1 MNRHQVLTGAVN
13 SGDNCFSTGSVEGV
27 PFTAYA
33 AGCNI
38 VILASDFTR
47 VQIIP
52 GILHGNVQVSCLDA
66 STDVGKIA
74 VCFDRKICVFEPTP
88 LLDQNSSHKLDYKW
102 IQTASLES
110 DCNVTVMSWNLE
122 GTKLLSGGS
131 IIQMWQLIGNE
142 SEPKTSHDNH
152 EEDGGIDFEVPSSHE
167 SSSLRWD
174 CVWRCKTALA
184 VFFLEFSP
192 DGTLFISAG
201 KSDRLVKIWYESAAK
216 NNYLHPAHSS
226 HHPLHHHYPQD
237 HMNNH
242 EDESHHDNPLQNQQS
257 TTHPLSEIAYSF
269 VYIAHPRAVTG
280 ISWRKTSKYTPRGC
294 SANMLVTSS
303 KDNICRLWIQTLL
316 PDDGM
321 VNVSQIEELAPSTL
335 PRVQTQR
342 HRQKL
347 LQRIRQMRSFNQFK
361 KKHDR
366 KPGHPETEQD
376 HHTSSL
382 LTEATNQPIP
392 NLPSTFSVHDFH
404 TFGIHGAAMTPG
416 LHFHLAAAINAET
429 DIPLVP
435 SISSMESSEHSKPNF
450 VMHWLNNK
458 EMTFTRSAEKLLH
471 DVSLK
476 IFQLEQQQQ
485 QSANGSLSGHGSD
498 AGSGVEEAG
507 SDDHDDVH
515 DSKKLRHKLCKP
527 IKSPRKH
534 GQHRF
539 PHMKQ
544 SGGSHVDLDS
554 KHGLHSNASS
564 ASLRSDHVGGHAADS
579 AVPRPSSP
587 MLHVNGGG
595 SGSHTSSQASLGDFL
610 DRKFESMLR
619 KWQSSPDVLFSIH
632 PIDGSLLVWLVDWL
646 DETCPGSFRQAQV
659 NFSTRIPNAIPL
671 WDAST
676 MSQKILLFS
685 PYSFLDIRTLSS
697 SPMSPSSTVTGG
709 SFEEKQSNVTDG
721 SSCNRLTN
729 VTSMP
734 TPIVYM
740 ISKHMNGSLNQWAV
754 TFAESSN
761 FTQVLSVSHK
771 KRVCGHRF
779 RVNDI
784 ACHPVLP
791 LMLTTSHHNLP
802 GSNLGVSK
810 RSSADSSPS
819 QCPSPDPVL
828 ADHGLLASNSGFC
841 SELILWKVDSV
852 GPLSKSGGVTEL
864 ARINSPNVA
873 AFANVAWIPT
883 LLPSSTLGSI
893 ANSPSACFIASDGEQ
908 LRVYQAVIDA
918 RSLLAEMSAAERK
931 HRQDMMHTS
940 MSTEGEDDNSSIMDD
955 GHHDKKR
962 NLKEAFKVVSLQST
976 SRPGCILELSG
987 ISSAVHDW
995 QNTQLLHV
1003 FQEQLIRG
1011 ESSAYRTWAR
1021 RQETSAGLTEPGL
1034 GAVVDLRHSST
1045 FEEPFYLVVLE
1056 KNDSNQSIIHMWKLV
1071 ISSQAHEDEEE
1082 ADPETANLRNL
1093 NLIQDETD
1101 SIGSSRS
1108 NSPTKTNQEGEH
1120 SGPSVTPVKITTVK
1134 VSSQILPLPDDTEV
1148 IHATPTAGHLS
1159 SSNIYPACFAPYLLS
1174 TACSDGVV
1182 RFWKCQVNRV
1192 KDVKRARLDTTDT
1205 IDSTD
1210 IEVET
1215 PKVDITEEP
1224 NGLMQS
1230 KFKWCEWEMHLN
1242 GNPSS
1247 IEVSGLPLYVS
1258 CAFSGR
1264 MAVAFK
1270 HGQSFSKPHS
1280 GNPET
1285 RYMNINLAI
1294 YECES
1299 TGGSDWVLEDT
1310 IKLKNVVIPSSEQ
1323 PTTGIDIEPLIVNT
1337 LKNKKT
1343 ADTLMMRLTS
1353 DDPSESRSNNIQRLL
1368 SVPSYS
1374 TMQSLKKI
1382 ISEQGNQF
1390 TLTQKSAVQLSWVS
1404 TEDGS
1409 HALTVSVGSNISV
1422 FTPVSTDIAQANLQ
1436 AMKASSKTGT
1446 TSTSAAT
1453 ARKLLLKQVSMGVS
1467 TLNPPDD
1474 IRWMAIRSNN
1484 LSTADSLPPLP
1495 MMMSWVRNGILVVG
1509 MDNEM
1514 HIYTQWKDSCPGKH
1528 AVTSVDHHDI
1538 RLLSEHN
1545 LLSKAHQSS
1554 QLRMPVTPSSL
1565 GLPGSHGMTRSP
1577 SSLAVGG
1584 RSTGTETPKSKTG
1597 DEQTVDSSGQG
1608 TSKESDASTANIFSE
1623 MPDLGIFEA
1632 SRLACPVLPQYH
1644 PKQLMELLS
1653 FGKIARVRAI
1663 MRHLVISLCSMDS
1676 MKSYLQ
1682 QQQQNQLAA
1691 MSRSPKPGSSYRSRT
1706 LSISAPV
1713 GSPLIP
1719 SPVDG
1724 EASFPNIPEEV
1735 QLEYTEITSIRPL
1748 PLFTLVEAE
1757 VVDPVAEAK
1766 KPDAASGKSRNL
1778 SNMKTASIVSDV
1790 SDSYGGLFDT
1800 GSKSQVE
1807 ETLDEIL
1814 NKSTF
1819 NFNTKNAKPEDI
1831 CQSDSFGPKQSR
1843 LLTKLLTHSH
1853 LPGLSSTDQM
1863 HLIALADSV
1872 ASFNPDDASESDAS
1886 NTETAAND
1894 ESHFNVS
1901 YNSLDD
1907 CGLRFLLTIR
1917 QHMYLLRSLPLSQ
1930 RKQLHKEG
1938 ISTCNMVWAFHSES
1952 QPELVQMILKTNR
1965 DNVKWS
1971 TLRELGLGWWI
1982 RNPSLLKDLIE
1993 KLAKSAF
2000 KVNNDPLDAALFYL
2014 AMKKKSLVWGLFR
2027 SIGDKRMTEF
2037 FQNNFTEE
2045 KWRKAA
2051 LKNAYALMGKQR
2063 FEHAAAFFL
2072 LAGSVSD
2079 AVQTVLTRL
2088 DDVQLAMVIVRLY
2101 EGDLETVPESLKSL
2115 LYKEVLGRNKDGSDY
2130 KSNMVHPDPFLRSM
2144 SYWILQDYSSSL
2156 TTLLEHDIGYDHP
2169 KASPEVTDIKDDIW
2183 VHPSVFNFYLYL
2195 RTQPLIVRRHFAKN
2209 LQENKRDLTSTETL
2223 TLSDAITTFER
2234 RLFFITA
2241 HQHFRA
2247 GCPSLALEVLSRLP
2261 GKIVMDDES
2270 ILSGATGRKDSLVM
2284 QPEQI
2289 HPENVTTGT
2298 ISKAEDFDW
2307 GAPSVPEKKEETMD
2321 FDWGAPVT
2329 NLGSLDTTFKI
2340 EIDPGSDK
2348 EVSDDEE
2355 EEGGLEMKSSKKEA
2369 PETRQDSLEANK
2381 PPSKDNQTSSKNLGD
2396 IKLDIMAQQLKF
2408 IACLKII
2415 MEELSTLATGYEVDG
2430 GQLRYYLYVWLEKT
2444 VNALKTICSY
2454 RTLSMRG
2461 NNNYRSVDAPV
2472 RSSSVFADELSPSDR
2487 LTPRGSHS
2495 DSHSDHKPTLHE
2507 ILLADKLDFEA
2518 KMERAKK
2525 RKEWLRSNE
2534 ALLRTLLSY
2543 CSLHGA
2549 HGGGLASVRMEL
2561 ILLLQELQQEQNQHQ
2576 LLSPLPF
2583 PTTLPLLAASVACQK
2598 TVTADPLRHLQFM
2611 SHDIIQTVIDLEGPP
2626 LVLPPNYS
2634 QVYVLRDLGTS
2645 LSACIYQSLCD
2656 SETIALNKSGPSSDS
2671 FLGSSIVCPNSHL
2684 LAGSQAL
2691 KRSSTIGESDQ
2702 NLIPTTAPNKWPG
2715 VQSLRALLAKDKDED
2730 SPKLHTL
2737 LCESYVAVY
2746 CSQLLYAFSAC
2757 DSHMLYRLLKQEFTD
2772 RDWSALFGGGAK
2784 KLIHV
2789 AVSTVNRQKSGDL
2802 DGGSNDNLSS
2812 GSGPQSPSIDLLK
2825 SLSNQRVK
2833 LHMKILQQVSGG
2845 GTTGSSPSV
2854 TGGQIPAPNIR
2865 EDRPTYREQFVPPRM
2880 SILSCLMAKPK
2891 LPHELMV
2898 LDYDSSDSLASD
2910 DEGETDAFGGQDDFD
2925 DDDLDDFDDKK
2936 QKSKEQQISDHE
2948 KYAWGIIRVAVLKLA
2963 LSHVNNFLNAAG
2975 IEVSDLPSI
2984 SPAIHAT
2991 LKTLNCWI
2999 DFMRKYMEDLEGPP
3013 AQFLPNV
3020 YVEATRVPGTPAITK
3035 YKALLELN
3043 NTPFKGKNNAITKPA
3058 KRLWNYL
3065 VRQQEVQEV
3074 FVRFVFGKPK
3084 SAQTEVE
3091 EADLGFN
3098 EPTTGKESNGD
3109 HHKHNQEHRPQ
3120 DIVRIVHRDHDSISS
3135 FCLNQTNHGII
3146 AIATPKEIQEMNI
3159 SPLLEPVLPWLREE
3173 AEYDIKN
3180 LIK

>member
-52 GILHGNVQVSCLDA
+52 GILHGNIQVSCLDA

-74 VCFDRKICVFEPTP
+74 VCFGKKICIFEPTP
-88 LLDQNSSHKLDYKW
+88 LLDQTSGHKLDYKW
-102 IQTASLES
+102 IQTAALES
-110 DCNVTVMSWNLE
+110 DCTVSVMSWNLE

-142 SEPKTSHDNH
+142 DHNESNKPSQDQVNH
-152 EEDGGIDFEVPSSHE
+152 EEDGGIDFEVPASHE
-167 SSSLRWD
+167 SCNLRWD
-174 CVWRCKTALA
+174 CVWRCKTAMSIH
-184 VFFLEFSP
+184 FLEFSP

-226 HHPLHHHYPQD
+226 HHPVHHSQH
-237 HMNNH
+237 NH
-242 EDESHHDNPLQNQQS
+242 EEGNHSTHNPLQNQQS
-257 TTHPLSEIAYSF
+257 TSHPLSEIAFSF

-321 VNVSQIEELAPSTL
+321 VNVSQIEELSTSTL

-366 KPGHPETEQD
+366 KHGHKETEQE
-376 HHTSSL
+376 HHHANHSNL
-382 LTEATNQPIP
+382 LTEAANLPIP

-435 SISSMESSEHSKPNF
+435 SISSMECNEHSKPNF

-485 QSANGSLSGHGSD
+485 QSANGSQSGQGSD
-498 AGSGVEEAG
+498 AGSGVEDPV
-507 SDDHDDVH
+507 SDDHDDGH

-534 GQHRF
+534 GQSRF
-539 PHMKQ
+539 PHIVKQ
-544 SGGSHVDLDS
+544 SGVPHADLD
-554 KHGLHSNASS
+554 KQHGLHSNASS
-564 ASLRSDHVGGHAADS
+564 ASLRSDHPQDS
-579 AVPRPSSP
+579 SANPRPSSP
-587 MLHVNGGG
+587 MLQVNGGS

-697 SPMSPSSTVTGG
+697 SPLSPSPTAA
-709 SFEEKQSNVTDG
+709 SFEEKQSNVSESPNSK
-721 SSCNRLTN
+721 SSPSPTN
-729 VTSMP
+729 LP
-734 TPIVYM
+734 TPTVYM

-761 FTQVLSVSHK
+761 FTQVLSVGHK

-802 GSNLGVSK
+802 GSNVSK
-810 RSSADSSPS
+810 RSSASSSPS
-819 QCPSPDPVL
+819 QSASPIPEINQEHH
-828 ADHGLLASNSGFC
+828 DHHSGLPASNSGFC

-931 HRQDMMHTS
+931 SRQDMMHTS
-940 MSTEGEDDNSSIMDD
+940 MSEDEDDNSSIIDD
-955 GHHDKKR
+955 AHGHHDKKKS
-962 NLKEAFKVVSLQST
+962 LKETFKVVSLQST

-1011 ESSAYRTWAR
+1011 ESSAYRIWAK
-1021 RQETSAGLTEPGL
+1021 RQESSSGLTEPGL

-1056 KNDSNQSIIHMWKLV
+1056 KNDSNQSILHMWKLV
-1071 ISSQAHEDEEE
+1071 ISSQAHDEEE
-1082 ADPETANLRNL
+1082 NLEEDAEASNLRNL
-1093 NLIQDETD
+1093 NLVQDETD
-1101 SIGSSRS
+1101 SPGSSRS
-1108 NSPTKTNQEGEH
+1108 NSPAPNLQRSASKNEGSQ
-1120 SGPSVTPVKITTVK
+1120 SGQPSVTPVKITTVK

-1148 IHATPTAGHLS
+1148 VHATPTAGHLS
-1159 SSNIYPACFAPYLLS
+1159 SSNIYPACFAPYLLA
-1174 TACSDGVV
+1174 TACSDGSV
-1182 RFWKCQVNRV
+1182 RFWKCQVNRLSHGRGT
-1192 KDVKRARLDTTDT
+1192 KRVRLDTTET
-1205 IDSTD
+1205 LDSTGD
-1210 IEVET
+1210 LAEVET
-1215 PKVDITEEP
+1215 PKVDMSEDA
-1224 NGLMQS
+1224 NQLMQS

-1280 GNPET
+1280 NNPET

-1299 TGGSDWVLEDT
+1299 TGGSDWILEDT
-1310 IKLKNVVIPSSEQ
+1310 IKLKNVVIPTSESTIQ
-1323 PTTGIDIEPLIVNT
+1323 GIDIEPLIVNT

-1374 TMQSLKKI
+1374 TMQSLKRI

-1409 HALTVSVGSNISV
+1409 HALTVSVGSNIAV
-1422 FTPVSTDIAQANLQ
+1422 FTPVSTDIAQSNLQ

-1446 TSTSAAT
+1446 TSTSGAIS
-1453 ARKLLLKQVSMGVS
+1453 RKLLLKQVSMGVS

-1474 IRWMAIRSNN
+1474 IRWMAIRSTN
-1484 LSTADSLPPLP
+1484 LSTADGLLPLP

-1514 HIYTQWKDSCPGKH
+1514 HIYTQWKDSMIAQNGKQTQT
-1528 AVTSVDHHDI
+1528 TSVDHNDI

-1554 QLRMPVTPSSL
+1554 QLRLPVTPSSL

-1584 RSTGTETPKSKTG
+1584 RSTTGSETPRSKTG
-1597 DEQTVDSSGQG
+1597 DDQTADSSGQG
-1608 TSKESDASTANIFSE
+1608 VSKESDSSTTNIFSE
-1623 MPDLGIFEA
+1623 MPDFGIFEA

-1663 MRHLVISLCSMDS
+1663 LRHLVISLCSMDS

-1682 QQQQNQLAA
+1682 QQQQQLVA
-1691 MSRSPKPGSSYRSRT
+1691 MSRSPKPPGSSYRSRT

-1757 VVDPVAEAK
+1757 VVDPVSEPRKPEA
-1766 KPDAASGKSRNL
+1766 SSRNL

-1814 NKSTF
+1814 NKSAF
-1819 NFNTKNAKPEDI
+1819 NFNAKHLGKPEDI

-1872 ASFNPDDASESDAS
+1872 ASFNPDDSISENMDPS
-1886 NTETAAND
+1886 NNEEGN
-1894 ESHFNVS
+1894 FNNVS

-1930 RKQLHKEG
+1930 RKQLHREG

-1952 QPELVQMILKTNR
+1952 QSELVQMILKTNR

-1982 RNPSLLKDLIE
+1982 RNNSLLKELIE
-1993 KLAKSAF
+1993 KLAKAAF

-2037 FQNNFTEE
+2037 FQNDFKEE

-2063 FEHAAAFFL
+2063 L
-2072 LAGSVSD
+2072 VSN
-2079 AVQTVLTRL
+2079 R
-2088 DDVQLAMVIVRLY
+2088 I
-2101 EGDLETVPESLKSL
+2101 SL
-2115 LYKEVLGRNKDGSDY
+2115 LN
-2130 KSNMVHPDPFLRSM
+2130 
-2144 SYWILQDYSSSL
+2144 
-2156 TTLLEHDIGYDHP
+2156 
-2169 KASPEVTDIKDDIW
+2169 
-2183 VHPSVFNFYLYL
+2183 
-2195 RTQPLIVRRHFAKN
+2195 
-2209 LQENKRDLTSTETL
+2209 
-2223 TLSDAITTFER
+2223 
-2234 RLFFITA
+2234 
-2241 HQHFRA
+2241 
-2247 GCPSLALEVLSRLP
+2247 
-2261 GKIVMDDES
+2261 
-2270 ILSGATGRKDSLVM
+2270 
-2284 QPEQI
+2284 
-2289 HPENVTTGT
+2289 
-2298 ISKAEDFDW
+2298 
-2307 GAPSVPEKKEETMD
+2307 
-2321 FDWGAPVT
+2321 
-2329 NLGSLDTTFKI
+2329 
-2340 EIDPGSDK
+2340 
-2348 EVSDDEE
+2348 
-2355 EEGGLEMKSSKKEA
+2355 
-2369 PETRQDSLEANK
+2369 
-2381 PPSKDNQTSSKNLGD
+2381 
-2396 IKLDIMAQQLKF
+2396 
-2408 IACLKII
+2408 
-2415 MEELSTLATGYEVDG
+2415 
-2430 GQLRYYLYVWLEKT
+2430 
-2444 VNALKTICSY
+2444 
-2454 RTLSMRG
+2454 
-2461 NNNYRSVDAPV
+2461 
-2472 RSSSVFADELSPSDR
+2472 DR
-2487 LTPRGSHS
+2487 
-2495 DSHSDHKPTLHE
+2495 
-2507 ILLADKLDFEA
+2507 
-2518 KMERAKK
+2518 
-2525 RKEWLRSNE
+2525 
-2534 ALLRTLLSY
+2534 
-2543 CSLHGA
+2543 
-2549 HGGGLASVRMEL
+2549 
-2561 ILLLQELQQEQNQHQ
+2561 
-2576 LLSPLPF
+2576 
-2583 PTTLPLLAASVACQK
+2583 
-2598 TVTADPLRHLQFM
+2598 
-2611 SHDIIQTVIDLEGPP
+2611 
-2626 LVLPPNYS
+2626 
-2634 QVYVLRDLGTS
+2634 
-2645 LSACIYQSLCD
+2645 
-2656 SETIALNKSGPSSDS
+2656 
-2671 FLGSSIVCPNSHL
+2671 
-2684 LAGSQAL
+2684 
-2691 KRSSTIGESDQ
+2691 
-2702 NLIPTTAPNKWPG
+2702 
-2715 VQSLRALLAKDKDED
+2715 
-2730 SPKLHTL
+2730 
-2737 LCESYVAVY
+2737 
-2746 CSQLLYAFSAC
+2746 
-2757 DSHMLYRLLKQEFTD
+2757 
-2772 RDWSALFGGGAK
+2772 
-2784 KLIHV
+2784 
-2789 AVSTVNRQKSGDL
+2789 
-2802 DGGSNDNLSS
+2802 
-2812 GSGPQSPSIDLLK
+2812 
-2825 SLSNQRVK
+2825 
-2833 LHMKILQQVSGG
+2833 
-2845 GTTGSSPSV
+2845 
-2854 TGGQIPAPNIR
+2854 
-2865 EDRPTYREQFVPPRM
+2865 
-2880 SILSCLMAKPK
+2880 
-2891 LPHELMV
+2891 
-2898 LDYDSSDSLASD
+2898 
-2910 DEGETDAFGGQDDFD
+2910 
-2925 DDDLDDFDDKK
+2925 
-2936 QKSKEQQISDHE
+2936 
-2948 KYAWGIIRVAVLKLA
+2948 
-2963 LSHVNNFLNAAG
+2963 
-2975 IEVSDLPSI
+2975 
-2984 SPAIHAT
+2984 
-2991 LKTLNCWI
+2991 
-2999 DFMRKYMEDLEGPP
+2999 
-3013 AQFLPNV
+3013 
-3020 YVEATRVPGTPAITK
+3020 
-3035 YKALLELN
+3035 
-3043 NTPFKGKNNAITKPA
+3043 
-3058 KRLWNYL
+3058 
-3065 VRQQEVQEV
+3065 
-3074 FVRFVFGKPK
+3074 
-3084 SAQTEVE
+3084 
-3091 EADLGFN
+3091 
-3098 EPTTGKESNGD
+3098 
-3109 HHKHNQEHRPQ
+3109 
-3120 DIVRIVHRDHDSISS
+3120 
-3135 FCLNQTNHGII
+3135 
-3146 AIATPKEIQEMNI
+3146 
-3159 SPLLEPVLPWLREE
+3159 
-3173 AEYDIKN
+3173 
-3180 LIK
+3180 